1 MKRISIYHKD
11 REYLLAAAERLAL
24 LLKGADVFPADGPD
38 EKGEVYIMED
48 YMPMPKAAEEIS
60 HMFGINV
67 KSGGESVLT
76 GFVSGAGGCGTSSS
90 ALMYSGHLADFQG
103 VSTAF
108 ISLDPLCCK
117 ACAGEGPARS
127 LLYSVLFEDRPEK
140 IRVLFGR
147 DGRGVCRMI
156 GEGPQNPLMLLSSP
170 DLVRFVNEAGKAF
183 GSIVMDVPYA
193 SPFAQDMLEV
203 CDNVVVC
210 FGWQEERYA
219 PSEALFGL
227 LSIRRD
233 RVFRFFPSY
242 DESFTDPY
250 GQLGAEVRE
259 LAKLIG

>member
-60 HMFGINV
+60 HMLGINV

-103 VSTAF
+103 ISTAF

-140 IRVLFGR
+140 IRELFGR

-170 DLVRFVNEAGKAF
+170 DLVRFVNEAARIPRF
-183 GSIVMDVPYA
+183 GASGYA
-193 SPFAQDMLEV
+193 SPPGSSEKSTKPIRPR
-203 CDNVVVC
+203 
-210 FGWQEERYA
+210 RYSTVTSTMSGCA
-219 PSEALFGL
+219 
-227 LSIRRD
+227 SI
-233 RVFRFFPSY
+233 RFFPSY

-259 LAKLIG
+259 LAKLTG